1 MGIFQI
7 PNPNCSPSV
16 EGRTLQAPLGFK
28 TFITQKTAEAGEE
41 FLLTPFL
48 FINIA
53 KEQKISHLFSST
65 SSERQ
70 KRTFFHHLFSTTSR
84 DYPSYLHLF
93 YFRTFAPGETTNWF
107 IYCNIDFAAIT
118 GSNV

>member
-70 KRTFFHHLFSTTSR
+70 KRTFFHHLFSITSR
-84 DYPSYLHLF
+84 DYPSFAHL
-93 YFRTFAPGETTNWF
+93 RPR
-107 IYCNIDFAAIT
+107 
-118 GSNV
+118 